1 MAANLAI
8 VPVPK
13 EVEVYELA
21 PFGLAE
27 ALSTISS
34 QEFH

>member
-1 MAANLAI
+1 MAANLAFC
-8 VPVPK
+8 PVPK
-13 EVEVYELA
+13 EVEAYEIA